1 VSKGTPDRTCPR
13 CGHINTANALY
24 CFQCGRDLA
33 EQATVVGT
41 PGTGPLVAGAFR
53 FVEERGYSIG
63 PELTARLKE
72 TRTKMPPENVIGE
85 PLTCLRCGA
94 FNQTD
99 TAYCVRCGAPLAI
112 PDDDFNLITRIS
124 ARTSVG
130 QVRTNNE
137 DSVGLW
143 AIDGVVLALI
153 ADGMGGAA
161 AGEIASHLVAEAVQA
176 DFLGEQRDSLELH
189 TLSEQDLDRRL
200 STAVLDANQAV
211 IERARRDPTLKGMGT
226 TATLALIRANRVLV
240 AHVGDSRAYHI
251 DGREGT
257 ISQITKDHSYVQALV
272 ASGHITAEQ
281 ARSHPMG
288 NILYR
293 ALGQS
298 TDLEVDT
305 YTRYAY
311 AGDRIVMCSDG
322 LTRHIDAHE
331 IAETVMSD
339 LNPHVGTQLLIEL
352 ANQRG
357 GEDNISVIVARLAE
371 SSSEETL
378 AHRPTG

>member
-1 VSKGTPDRTCPR
+1 MNKSAPNRTCPR
-13 CGHINTANALY
+13 CGHVNLANALY
-24 CFQCGRDLA
+24 CFECGRDLA
-33 EQATVVGT
+33 ERTTITGT

-53 FVEERGYSIG
+53 FVEKRGYSIEPG
-63 PELTARLKE
+63 LTARLKE
-72 TRTKMPPENVIGE
+72 TRTKMPPDNVIGE
-85 PLTCLRCGA
+85 PLTCLRCGSL
-94 FNQTD
+94 NLTD
-99 TAYCVRCGAPLAI
+99 AARCVRCGAPLVV
-112 PDDDFNLITRIS
+112 PDDDFNLVTRVS
-124 ARTSVG
+124 GRTNVG

-137 DSVGLW
+137 DSLCLW
-143 AIDGVVLALI
+143 AIDGVLITLI

-161 AGEIASHLVAEAVQA
+161 AGEIASRLAVESVQA
-176 DFLGEQRDSLELH
+176 DFLGEQRGSTALH
-189 TLSEQDLDRRL
+189 MLSEQDLGRRL
-200 STAVLDANQAV
+200 SGAVMDANQAV
-211 IERARRDPTLKGMGT
+211 MERARRDPNLKGMGT

-251 DGREGT
+251 DARDGS

-311 AGDRIVMCSDG
+311 AGDRIVLCSDG
-322 LTRHIDAHE
+322 LTRHIESRE
-331 IAETVMSD
+331 IAEIVMSD

-357 GEDNISVIVARLAE
+357 GEDNVSVIVARLAE
-371 SSSEETL
+371 ASSEDTL
-378 AHRPTG
+378 PHKPAG

>member
-1 VSKGTPDRTCPR
+1 MNKIAPVRTCPR
-13 CGHINTANALY
+13 CGHFNTLNALY
-24 CFQCGRDLA
+24 CFQCGRDLS
-33 EQATVVGT
+33 EQTTVTGT

-53 FVEERGYSIG
+53 FVEARGYSIE
-63 PELTARLKE
+63 PDLTARLKE
-72 TRTKMPPENVIGE
+72 TKTKMPPENVIGE
-85 PLTCLRCGA
+85 PLTCLHCGA
-94 FNQTD
+94 LNRTD
-99 TAYCVRCGAPLAI
+99 TAYCVHCGTPLAS
-112 PDDDFNLITRIS
+112 PDDDFNLITRVS

-137 DSVGLW
+137 DSLCLW
-143 AIDGVVLALI
+143 AIDGILLALI

-161 AGEIASHLVAEAVQA
+161 AGEIASHLAVEAVQA
-176 DFLGEQRDSLELH
+176 DFLGEQRGSLGLH

-200 STAVLDANQAV
+200 SDAVLDANQTV
-211 IERARRDPTLKGMGT
+211 MERARRDPNLKGMGT

-251 DGREGT
+251 DARDGT
-257 ISQITKDHSYVQALV
+257 ITQITKDHSYVQALV

-298 TDLEVDT
+298 PDLEVDT
-305 YTRYAY
+305 YTRYVY

-322 LTRHIDAHE
+322 LTRHVAPHE
-331 IAETVMSD
+331 IAETILSD

-357 GEDNISVIVARLAE
+357 GEDNVSVIVARLAE
-371 SSSEETL
+371 ASSEETL
-378 AHRPTG
+378 AHRPNG